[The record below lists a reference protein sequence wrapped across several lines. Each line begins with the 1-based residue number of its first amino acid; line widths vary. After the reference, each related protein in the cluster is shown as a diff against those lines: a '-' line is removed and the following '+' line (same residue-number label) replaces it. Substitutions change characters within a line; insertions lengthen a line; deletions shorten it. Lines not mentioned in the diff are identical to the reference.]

1 AQNISGFGR
10 GRDNMLTISSDGRD
24 LSLDPRLYDPNCPE
38 DPNDSNLKVNQLVER
53 VLKIA
58 KDNPDQGQ
66 AIFCDR
72 GTPGKDKFNVYA
84 EIKNKLVAA
93 GMKSSEIAFI
103 HNFDTPA
110 KKQKLFDDFN
120 NGKVKVILGSTEKL
134 GTGVNIQERLKA
146 IHHLDINWK
155 PSDIEQRNG
164 RIIRQGN
171 SNPEVDVYFYIG
183 NRTFDSFMF
192 QTVMRKADAFNQ
204 VMQAAVHGDTSE
216 RTLNFDSSETLSYSQ
231 CMSAATG
238 NPLWNEQVEL
248 SSQIKNLENQQKA
261 FESQLRDAKEK
272 ADRILPERI
281 ISLGKQHQA
290 LNEAAK
296 VLDAHNAE
304 LGKDGEGFS
313 MVVYDKDGAPH
324 KFDKRADARKA
335 LTEKIKNVPLMR
347 GFMNDPNEAT
357 KVATWGGIDIY
368 VSTAQKSMFNE
379 QTHVNTPYLAGY
391 LSFKFSGTSTVIKRT
406 ENPLFDH
413 VLTSNENNH
422 NLTQIANAFEG
433 LRNGIGAVAA
443 EMKSLQNDLENT
455 KAYVA
460 TNQGFSKSGEL
471 LQKRQRLNEIDKL
484 LAESGATK
492 VPEYDP
498 SEKVT
503 ETVIEYD
510 PNVYDPNFFNNAIKA
525 SKAKQNA
532 DEVQNE
538 NAEAQDV
545 RSVTTGVK
553 PSEMGAKFTEVK
565 TDEAITAE
573 PEDLKEHSEDLNSE
587 QLKQQSAESVKDQSP
602 LDLENSLRVAMGLK
616 PKGQNEDTLNNNLP
630 KRSVACEKALKQLK
644 TNAEDLKDEV
654 CYGRGL

>member
-1 AQNISGFGR
+1 MSVYIELDQSSAEQAQSIR
-10 GRDNMLTISSDGRD
+10 
-24 LSLDPRLYDPNCPE
+24 E
-38 DPNDSNLKVNQLVER
+38 QA
-53 VLKIA
+53 LKILRA
-58 KDNPDQGQ
+58 RKLSEQAVTDLDLIRITLPRALNNLGLDQPHYEKMVAAQYREENDLKPDQMTDEEILNNKIYSDDQ
-66 AIFCDR
+66 R
-72 GTPGKDKFNVYA
+72 LSQVKTLELKTPDMKYPILMDFPDLQNLIQLMFYVQEDFLAEEWRLKDIRKYA
-84 EIKNKLVAA
+84 EAMEDWCPMKILAMTYNGTLVTH
-93 GMKSSEIAFI
+93 FI
-103 HNFDTPA
+103 
-110 KKQKLFDDFN
+110 QK
-120 NGKVKVILGSTEKL
+120 
-134 GTGVNIQERLKA
+134 
-146 IHHLDINWK
+146 
-155 PSDIEQRNG
+155 
-164 RIIRQGN
+164 
-171 SNPEVDVYFYIG
+171 
-183 NRTFDSFMF
+183 
-192 QTVMRKADAFNQ
+192 
-204 VMQAAVHGDTSE
+204 
-216 RTLNFDSSETLSYSQ
+216 
-231 CMSAATG
+231 
-238 NPLWNEQVEL
+238 WN
-248 SSQIKNLENQQKA
+248 
-261 FESQLRDAKEK
+261 
-272 ADRILPERI
+272 
-281 ISLGKQHQA
+281 SLGKED
-290 LNEAAK
+290 LRIKCEAGWEAQQQFPDGYEMERAQLYQQLIMSAREK
-296 VLDAHNAE
+296 MFYEMILPPGVTNMDEDVESFIRIKAFYTTEGRPELAE
-304 LGKDGEGFS
+304 RAIEFMS
-313 MVVYDKDGAPH
+313 EAPEW
-324 KFDKRADARKA
+324 KGVQTWPEVEA